1 MYESSSEEEPT
12 VVYDRLE
19 TAWEGI
25 EVPERLEGTGKNEF
39 EGVRYEV
46 SIRKFDQGSEEAS
59 FVSIPSV
66 SFRLLLP
73 FEQRQ

>member
-12 VVYDRLE
+12 IVYDSLE

-25 EVPERLEGTGKNEF
+25 EVPERLEDTGKNEF

-46 SIRKFDQGSEEAS
+46 SIRKSDQGSQEAS

-66 SFRLLLP
+66 SFPSSASFRT
-73 FEQRQ
+73 